1 MIYYNYFMKVKGV
14 KMIFTRIKLK
24 NISCFKETELDLS
37 YPRKIKDSPIEY
49 EFLEEADNFRFK
61 RVCIL
66 MGANASGKTAFG
78 KILCSIVNLLDH
90 SNNVTTFWEYYSS
103 MDDSYIEVE
112 FTTPQEMMF
121 YTFILH
127 LPNKND
133 LIPELEIKAQCRFSL
148 IGVPIN
154 KNDSVENCRQK
165 IKKAP
170 EISNK
175 RNLIINNM
183 SIVDNEESEALS
195 LKLWRKLSTIN
206 FLLTWNF
213 SFSDHSEQNKVENHS
228 VFHEDKLD
236 IYKKI
241 LQNTLKTFDPSI
253 DRLDHSTNSDGE
265 VTTLSVFFK
274 NNGQALINKKGE
286 VIDNKKLFSMGTFQ
300 GIEIANFLF
309 SLKNL
314 EDDSST
320 LYLDEKMA
328 YSHSAIEQAIVKT
341 VIKKLN
347 RYSQFFYTTHNLD
360 VLDMNLP
367 MHSYLFLSKK
377 NNAPEFIWGNSI
389 SNKNDRGLRGF
400 VLNDCF
406 KTLPNT
412 SLLDQL

>member
-1 MIYYNYFMKVKGV
+1 MKVKGV
-14 KMIFTRIKLK
+14 KMIFTHIKLK

-78 KILCSIVNLLDH
+78 KVLCSIINLLDH
-90 SNNVTTFWEYYSS
+90 SNNITSFWEYYSS
-103 MDDSYIEVE
+103 TEDSSIEVE
-112 FTTPQEMMF
+112 FTIPQEMMF
-121 YTFILH
+121 YTFKLH
-127 LPNKND
+127 LPNKD
-133 LIPELEIKAQCRFSL
+133 ELISEYEIKAQCRFSL

-170 EISNK
+170 EISNR

-236 IYKKI
+236 DYKKI

-253 DRLDHSTNSDGE
+253 DKLDHSTNSEGE

-274 NNGQALINKKGE
+274 NKGQALINKKGE

-300 GIEIANFLF
+300 GIEIANFLY
-309 SLKNL
+309 SLKSL
-314 EDDSST
+314 KEDQSST

-328 YSHSAIEQAIVKT
+328 YSHSAIEQAIVQT
-341 VIKKLN
+341 VIKNLN
-347 RYSQFFYTTHNLD
+347 SYSQFFYTTHNLD

-377 NNAPEFIWGNSI
+377 NNTPEFIWGNSI